1 MNIGI
6 ISARYAKALYSYAC
20 KMGVEDEVYREM
32 ESISAVFLKLPRL
45 RETLV
50 NPASSWSGRMKLI
63 AVAAGGTLCESTK
76 RFLVLMYRHRR
87 EEMLQFVAV
96 SYISLYRDSKNIHV
110 LKFVTAVPVDSEVEE
125 KMRRLVNSG
134 IDGEVEFDK
143 VVDPE
148 IIGGFIL
155 QLGSK
160 CFDSSV
166 RRQLQQFERNL
177 SGSDSANIS
186 TGCSDIF

>member
-6 ISARYAKALYSYAC
+6 ISARYAKALYDYAC

-32 ESISAVFLKLPRL
+32 ESISAVFVKLPRL
-45 RETLV
+45 REALV
-50 NPASSWSGRMKLI
+50 NPVISRNDCMKLI
-63 AVAAGGTLCESTK
+63 TVAAGGTLCEPTK
-76 RFLVLMYRHRR
+76 RFIALIYRHRR

-96 SYISLYRDSKNIHV
+96 SYIRLYRDSKNIHV
-110 LKFVTAVPVDSEVEE
+110 LKFVTAVPVDSKVEE

-134 IDGEVEFDK
+134 MDGEVEFEK

-148 IIGGFIL
+148 LIGGYIL

-160 CFDSSV
+160 RLDASV
-166 RRQLQQFERNL
+166 RRQLQQFERSL
-177 SGSDSANIS
+177 SGSDTVNIL

>member
-1 MNIGI
+1 
-6 ISARYAKALYSYAC
+6 
-20 KMGVEDEVYREM
+20 
-32 ESISAVFLKLPRL
+32 
-45 RETLV
+45 
-50 NPASSWSGRMKLI
+50 
-63 AVAAGGTLCESTK
+63 
-76 RFLVLMYRHRR
+76 MYRHRR

-177 SGSDSANIS
+177 SGSDSANIL
-186 TGCSDIF
+186 TGCSDIS